1 MQPNNFSYSLCVVS
15 LTLLALWQNGSCEGG
30 KKDSMPQE
38 QNRVANGNWGGQNA
52 LLEVSEGRAQINFSC
67 AHGTIEGP
75 VTVDADGRFSAK
87 GTFTAEGMGPRNE
100 DDPPKGRPAVYSGV
114 VQDKKMTLTVTIP
127 DNKDEGGT
135 FELTLG
141 EPGRVR
147 RCH

>member
-1 MQPNNFSYSLCVVS
+1 MQPNSFSYSLCVVS

-30 KKDSMPQE
+30 KKDSMSQ
-38 QNRVANGNWGGQNA
+38 QQSRVANGNWGGQNA
-52 LLEVSEGRAQINFSC
+52 LLEVSEGRVQINFSC
-67 AHGTIEGP
+67 ARGVIEGP

-100 DDPPKGRPAVYSGV
+100 DDPPKARPAVYSGV
-114 VQDKKMTLTVTIP
+114 VSEKKMTLTVTVP
-127 DNKDEGGT
+127 DDKAEGGT